1 MHKDSKLIWLLD
13 CWSVYKLKKI
23 VVWIKEKHPTILLIF
38 VSTDYTSMYHPA
50 DVILQRPFKY
60 GFGIFFDIYTIIMID
75 KQLEEKETKNVN
87 LDFRKSI
94 LKSLLCSWLF
104 EA

>member
-1 MHKDSKLIWLLD
+1 M
-13 CWSVYKLKKI
+13 YKLKKI

-87 LDFRKSI
+87 FDFRKSI